1 MITVHAGD
9 LAGWIVE
16 RSSGA
21 QRYLFGIAGPPGSG
35 KSTLAAALAEDLAA
49 PIVPMDG
56 FHLPNAALAAGGLLG
71 VKGAPETFDAD
82 AFVELVRRLRTA
94 THVVDC
100 PAFDRTIDEPVADQV
115 LVVPDDAV
123 VIVEGNY
130 LLLDEPPWSEL
141 VDLFDAIAY
150 LDVPDDVRVGRL
162 VDRHVEFG
170 RTRPEAL
177 DFAHR
182 SDEAN
187 ARRIAPSKV
196 RADVLVS
203 FARSPTSRP

>member
-1 MITVHAGD
+1 MRAERGCGPASAALVSGMHVSFALFADAANISQEGKLNILGVFEALQVAQLPTVHP
-9 LAGWIVE
+9 
-16 RSSGA
+16 GA
-21 QRYLFGIAGPPGSG
+21 TMVVRL
-35 KSTLAAALAEDLAA
+35 KAL
-49 PIVPMDG
+49 
-56 FHLPNAALAAGGLLG
+56 
-71 VKGAPETFDAD
+71 
-82 AFVELVRRLRTA
+82 
-94 THVVDC
+94 
-100 PAFDRTIDEPVADQV
+100 
-115 LVVPDDAV
+115 PDDAV

-203 FARSPTSRP
+203 FARSPISRP